1 MEGFAYKKYREDGSY
16 TWVLD
21 DVTMTDLLDI
31 NSDHSVLFVDSI
43 ISTVS
48 DKALMTAIDGLWEVI
63 KAYIYTTTGLIAI
76 TNDVII
82 HKVFNF
88 PEEDKDIDLSF
99 FRVTPYSGLLD
110 PLG

>member
-48 DKALMTAIDGLWEVI
+48 DKSLLTAIDGLWEVI
-63 KAYIYTTTGLIAI
+63 KDYIYTTTGLIVI
-76 TNDVII
+76 TSETRV

-88 PEEDKDIDLSF
+88 PDEDKDIDLSF
-99 FRVTPYSGLLD
+99 FRIIPYSGF
-110 PLG
+110 